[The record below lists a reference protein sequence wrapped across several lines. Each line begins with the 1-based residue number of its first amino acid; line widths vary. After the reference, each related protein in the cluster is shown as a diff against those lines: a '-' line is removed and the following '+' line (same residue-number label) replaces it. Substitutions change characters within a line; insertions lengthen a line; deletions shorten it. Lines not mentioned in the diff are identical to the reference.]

1 MGKLDSSKCIL
12 FQASVDRQKRCKGR
26 EEIFKEVIINYR
38 LCDINELERKLRG
51 DWLEG
56 NENMADGLGILMGWK
71 NHEHELELGMGG
83 VSLRLVG
90 RLSGEEDM

>member
-1 MGKLDSSKCIL
+1 MKK
-12 FQASVDRQKRCKGR
+12 
-26 EEIFKEVIINYR
+26 
-38 LCDINELERKLRG
+38 G

-56 NENMADGLGILMGWK
+56 NENMADGLGILVRWK

-83 VSLRLVG
+83 VSSRLVG